1 MVGCVYLDLSK
12 TFDTIS
18 HSILLDKLSL
28 YGVQGSEL
36 AWFTDYIFSTTQ
48 LVEMFNIRSS
58 VRSINTGV
66 SQGSIL
72 GPLMFVIYF
81 NDLQDH
87 IIHGDIIQYA
97 DDTVKFFTDNKLETI
112 QKALNEDMEQIGDYC
127 RKNELLLNLKKGKTE
142 VMLFGTAQRLRQQK
156 ENLEIVYN
164 NTVINFVTEYLYLGN
179 IPDNHLTLAKNINR
193 SFKRASNRL
202 RLLQYVRR
210 NLTGKSAELIYKSMI
225 LPIPTHSSAI
235 KTSINDS
242 QNAKYESLER
252 RASKVIGS
260 NTIPK
265 TRVVIE
271 SQICSLVQHCL
282 HKNLGHETFDSY
294 FEVMKHSKHTR
305 NNNFSLRLPA
315 VKLEVA
321 KQGFSY

>member
-1 MVGCVYLDLSK
+1 
-12 TFDTIS
+12 
-18 HSILLDKLSL
+18 
-28 YGVQGSEL
+28 
-36 AWFTDYIFSTTQ
+36 
-48 LVEMFNIRSS
+48 MFNIRSS
-58 VRSINTGV
+58 VRSVNTGV
-66 SQGSIL
+66 PQGFIL
-72 GPLMFVIYF
+72 GSLMFIIYF

-87 IIHGDIIQYA
+87 VTHGDIIQYA
-97 DDTVKFFTDNKLETI
+97 DDTVIFFADKKVGTI
-112 QKALNEDMEQIGDYC
+112 QKALNEDMEQIGEYC
-127 RKNELLLNLKKGKTE
+127 RENELLLNLKKGKTE

-164 NTVINFVTEYLYLGN
+164 NTVLNFVTEYLYLGN
-179 IPDNHLTLAKNINR
+179 ILDNHLTLAKNFNS

-210 NLTGKSAELIYKSMI
+210 NLTENSAELIYKSMI
-225 LPIPTHSSAI
+225 LPILTYSSTI
-235 KTSINDS
+235 KTTINDS
-242 QNAKYESLER
+242 QNAKHESLER
-252 RASKVIGS
+252 RATKVTGS

-294 FEVMKHSKHTR
+294 FEVMKHSKNTR
-305 NNNFSLRLPA
+305 NNNLSLRLPA

-321 KQGFSY
+321 KQGLWGSKAF